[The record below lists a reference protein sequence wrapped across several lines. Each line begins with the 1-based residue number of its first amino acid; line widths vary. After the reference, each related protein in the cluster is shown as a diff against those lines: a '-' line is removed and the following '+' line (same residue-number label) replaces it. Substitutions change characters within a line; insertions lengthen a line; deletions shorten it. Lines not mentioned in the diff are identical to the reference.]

1 MNKVGWILGSI
12 FLGGLLVTQVFAHG
26 PQGGQKQGNGGHM
39 MGSGMMGSGMMGQG
53 MGHGMMGQDHERQHG
68 SQDRQLQKPLD
79 KKDAR
84 ALLENYLKSMK
95 NPNLKLGT
103 IKDVGPAF
111 EAEILTIEDSLVDK
125 IVVDKNTGLLRSI
138 Y

>member
-26 PQGGQKQGNGGHM
+26 PQGGQNQGNGGH
-39 MGSGMMGSGMMGQG
+39 MMGSGMMGQG
-53 MGHGMMGQDHERQHG
+53 MGHGMMGQGYERQHG

-95 NPNLKLGT
+95 NPNLKLGA

-111 EAEILTIEDSLVDK
+111 EAEILTKEDSLVDK